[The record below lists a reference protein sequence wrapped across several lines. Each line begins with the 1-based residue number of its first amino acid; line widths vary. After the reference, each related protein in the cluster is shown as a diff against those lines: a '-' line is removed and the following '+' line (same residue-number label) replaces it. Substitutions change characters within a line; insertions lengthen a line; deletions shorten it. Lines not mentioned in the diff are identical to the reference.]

1 MKNQTILTFA
11 VFAALVSSAAAA
23 HIQPQAEPLELPT
36 YVVDAPRIQV
46 ADQYIQASLNVLRDE
61 ARAPSAITLEL
72 PALNTRVPSV
82 AKPLTPLRLAR
93 S

>member
-46 ADQYIQASLNVLRDE
+46 ADQYIQASLNVLRAE
-61 ARAPSAITLEL
+61 ARAPAAITLEL
-72 PALNTRVPSV
+72 PALNTRVTSV

>member
-1 MKNQTILTFA
+1 MKFQPLFSSALFA
-11 VFAALVSSAAAA
+11 ILVSSAFAA
-23 HIQPQAEPLELPT
+23 HAQPQAEPLELPT

-46 ADQYIQASLNVLRDE
+46 ADQYIQASLNVLRAE
-61 ARAPSAITLEL
+61 ARTPAAITLEL
-72 PALNTRVPSV
+72 PALNTRVTSV

>member
-1 MKNQTILTFA
+1 MKNQSILILSL
-11 VFAALVSSAAAA
+11 FAALASSAAAA
-23 HIQPQAEPLELPT
+23 HLPPQAEPLELPT

-46 ADQYIQASLNVLRDE
+46 ADQYIQASLSVLRAE
-61 ARAPSAITLEL
+61 ARTPAAVTLEL
-72 PALNTRVPSV
+72 PALNTRVTSV